1 VVEWSC
7 YHDPLRLRLGFDDL
21 SPRETTPPRQTPAA
35 PPRFSARAFFRR
47 THPTTHSRRT
57 PARRGRLRRKKHAS
71 SALCVRSFLMHTHT
85 CSLRHAHT
93 QQTHAGQLPYTTFP
107 PPWPFPFF
115 SIPSCAKHS
124 LLPHISTLH
133 PNTSSFTYSTPTP
146 LHSFSFPPPFVLL
159 SSSSLLPL
167 YALVAP
173 SPLERPTGDDDNR
186 VILTKPI

>member
-93 QQTHAGQLPYTTFP
+93 QQTHNSLTLLFPLLGLFHSSPSPLAQNTRSFHTSARYTPTLPPSHTAHQLPYTLSLSPRPLSFSP
-107 PPWPFPFF
+107 LPRSCPFMHL
-115 SIPSCAKHS
+115 S
-124 LLPHISTLH
+124 LPHL
-133 PNTSSFTYSTPTP
+133 
-146 LHSFSFPPPFVLL
+146 
-159 SSSSLLPL
+159 
-167 YALVAP
+167 
-173 SPLERPTGDDDNR
+173 
-186 VILTKPI
+186 

>member
-57 PARRGRLRRKKHAS
+57 PARRGRLRRKEARIE
-71 SALCVRSFLMHTHT
+71 RSLRPIIFNAHTHLLSPT
-85 CSLRHAHT
+85 RTHT
-93 QQTHAGQLPYTTFP
+93 TNTQLPYTTFP